1 MGPTIELPGEAHPL
15 THRNVVD
22 ALVLAASSTQ
32 QQVQTGTKQLENWER
47 HALYHAMLQD
57 VFLDRSLP
65 TEVRYLAIIRLKH
78 GIDRYWRKTATNAI
92 SKDEKA
98 QIKTRALEAGV
109 EEPARPLAL
118 QNALMVAKI
127 LRYEFPHDWPDAIT
141 SVITFLR
148 SSIQPG
154 ANPLQ
159 LPRTLLILLQIIKEL
174 STARIQRTRVQLQSV
189 SPEIFQVLGSIYVD
203 KVGQWTGILEHGGS
217 DEAALLEVIEQS
229 LVSLKVL
236 RRLIISGFEHPGRDQ
251 DVQKIWE
258 LTSTHFSRFLS
269 FLDGSIQ
276 LPQSVHAAIEKHILQ
291 LSKLHVE
298 MAKTHPASFA
308 LLDNSITL
316 VNSYW
321 SLVVKLSENYVSLG
335 ADLET
340 EGKSLFEKAGLRAL
354 LLIRACAR
362 MAFNPVQTFKYQT
375 PQDKEER
382 KKAVERIKTQLFTE
396 DFVVNVMEL
405 LVTQFFRF
413 RNIDFQEWEEDPE
426 SWEKKEEQSTEA
438 WEFSIRSCSE
448 KLFLDLVIHFKDLL
462 IPRLL
467 HVFYSFATTEN
478 RNVVLKDS
486 LYSAIGLAAAS
497 LEHHLDFNSFLEK
510 TMVPEVQ
517 IHDPEYRLLRR
528 RIAVVLGQWVPVKPG
543 ELNRDAVYQV
553 FQHLLNKDDPLNDLV
568 VRITAGRQLRNVL
581 DPWEFTAEGF
591 MPYAQSILGSL
602 MALVQEVDAAETK
615 MGLLETVRVAVVKME
630 NHIGAFSDQIL
641 SLLPPL
647 WEESGDEHLMKQAIL
662 TLLSSLIHSLKQ
674 ESARY
679 HALILPLIQSSVHP
693 ESDTIVYLLDEAL
706 ELWTAII
713 MQTPSPASPE
723 ILSLLPAVLPILEQG
738 TDAAPQGLQIIESY
752 ILLAPQAVLSDE
764 FRLPLLTTL
773 QTLLQFTTKQR
784 TGVVP
789 RLVDM
794 MIRGAEAVD
803 GGSEAS
809 YSAISQ
815 SLLDS
820 SFLHSLLEGLY
831 TAHEASQTT
840 GPNRKTSYVVGVVET
855 DYYSVLARLALANP
869 TIFASAVAA
878 ATNSTQEQTLTWLI
892 TEWFSHYDNIG
903 SVNQKKLHALALTQL
918 LAIQAPPSDPSH
930 PAPPPAYI
938 LSHLQSYLTIW
949 TDIIIELAEGG
960 SDQNADF
967 LVCWNAPAGSSTAQP
982 EVDENE
988 DPETRRRREWDNAD
1002 AIHRFPIRDFVR
1014 HRLHELI
1021 VACGGAQR
1029 FQEKWLV
1036 NVDSEV
1042 VSAFG
1047 ALGLI

>member
-1 MGPTIELPGEAHPL
+1 MAQPIEVPGETNPL
-15 THRNVVD
+15 THHNVVD

-32 QQVQTGTKQLENWER
+32 QQVQTGTKQLQHWEKQGMF
-47 HALYHAMLQD
+47 HGMLQD

-65 TEVRYLAIIRLKH
+65 VDVRYIAIIQLKH

-92 SKDEKA
+92 AKEEKI

-109 EEPARPLAL
+109 EEPARQLAL
-118 QNALMVAKI
+118 QNALMIAKI
-127 LRYEFPHDWPDAIT
+127 LRYEFPHDWPDAMT
-141 SVITFLR
+141 SIISLLR
-148 SSIQPG
+148 SSTQPG

-159 LPRTLLILLQIIKEL
+159 LPRTLLILLQVIKEL
-174 STARIQRTRVQLQSV
+174 STARIQRTRVHLQSV
-189 SPEIFQVLGSIYVD
+189 SPEIFQVLGRIYMD
-203 KVGQWTGILEHGGS
+203 KVNEWV
-217 DEAALLEVIEQS
+217 AALDQGSSDPASLLEIIEQS

-251 DVQKIWE
+251 DVQKFWD
-258 LTSTHFSRFLS
+258 LTSTHFSKFFS
-269 FLDGSIQ
+269 FVDGSLQ
-276 LPQSVHAAIEKHILQ
+276 LPEALHAAIEKHLLQ

-298 MAKTHPASFA
+298 MARTHPASFA
-308 LLDNSITL
+308 HFENSITL

-335 ADLET
+335 ADSDT
-340 EGKSLFEKAGLRAL
+340 EGQSLFEKAGLKAL
-354 LLIRACAR
+354 LLIRACAK

-382 KKAVERIKTQLFTE
+382 KQAVERIKSQLFTH

-413 RNIDFQEWEEDPE
+413 RNVDFEEWEADPE
-426 SWEKKEEQSTEA
+426 TWEKKEEQSAEA

-467 HVFYSFATTEN
+467 NVFYSFATIEN

-486 LYSAIGLAAAS
+486 LYSAVGLAAAS
-497 LEHHLDFNSFLEK
+497 LEQHLDFNAFLER

-517 IHDPEYRLLRR
+517 IQDQEYRLLRR
-528 RIAVVLGQWVPVKPG
+528 RIAFVIGQWVPVKPG
-543 ELNRDAVYQV
+543 EVNRNAIYQI
-553 FQHLLNKDDPLNDLV
+553 FQHLLNKEDPLNDLV

-581 DPWEFTAEGF
+581 EPYEFSPADF
-591 MPYAQSILGSL
+591 MPFAQSILGSL
-602 MALVQEVDAAETK
+602 MSLVQEVESSETK

-630 NHIGAFSDQIL
+630 NQIGPFSDQIL

-647 WEESGDEHLMKQAIL
+647 WEESGEEHLMKQAIL
-662 TLLSSLIHSLKQ
+662 TLLSSLIVSLKQ

-679 HALILPLIQSSVHP
+679 HSLILPLIQSSVHP
-693 ESDTIVYLLDEAL
+693 DSETLVYLLDEAL

-723 ILSLLPAVLPILEQG
+723 ILSLLPSVLPILEQG
-738 TDAAPQGLQIIESY
+738 TDSAPQGLQIIESY

-764 FRLPLLTTL
+764 FRLPLLAALEQLLSYTTR
-773 QTLLQFTTKQR
+773 QR
-784 TGVVP
+784 SGVVA

-794 MIRGAEAVD
+794 MIRGAQTVD

-809 YSAISQ
+809 YSAISR
-815 SLLDS
+815 SLIDS
-820 SFLHSLLEGLY
+820 SFLQSLLEGLF

-878 ATNSTQEQTLTWLI
+878 ATNTTQEQTLSWLV

-918 LAIQAPPSDPSH
+918 LALQGPSANLSQ
-930 PAPPPAYI
+930 PAPPPSYI
-938 LSHLQSYLTIW
+938 LNHLQSYLNVW

-960 SDQNADF
+960 SDQNADY
-967 LVCWNAPAGSSTAQP
+967 LVCWNAPAGSATAQP
-982 EVDENE
+982 EAQEAE
-988 DPETRRRREWDNAD
+988 DPETTRRREWDNAD
-1002 AIHRFPIRDFVR
+1002 PIHRFPIRDFVR

-1029 FQEKWLV
+1029 FQEEWLV
-1036 NVDSEV
+1036 NVDTQV